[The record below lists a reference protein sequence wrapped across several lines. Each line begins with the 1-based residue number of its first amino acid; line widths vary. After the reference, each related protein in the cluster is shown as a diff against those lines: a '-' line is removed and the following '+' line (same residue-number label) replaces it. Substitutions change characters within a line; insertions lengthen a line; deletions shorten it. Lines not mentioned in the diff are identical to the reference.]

1 MREPVSVPPEYLT
14 EDDMTQPRLFHDFE
28 TASRVDLK
36 AAGLSRYARDP
47 STKPLML
54 AWAIDDEPVEQVV
67 FVKGQKAPPRLR
79 EALRDPHVIKS
90 AWNAAFE
97 RAIFQHCLSLTIPI
111 EQWRDTMVL
120 AYTLS
125 LPGSLGFAGEV
136 VNLPLDKKKDARG
149 KLLMRKF
156 SSPRKPTKN
165 KPWEFCTW
173 ETDPEEFEEYE
184 SYNRQDVEAER
195 AIWRRLRKWDLPEH
209 EWALWHLDQR
219 INEAGIPINRR
230 VVDNAVD
237 VAAAVVERR
246 LAEMKR
252 ITGLDNPNS
261 TAQLLPWLRDR
272 GYPYEDLKKGHVQ
285 RALDAVVDNLSDSP
299 RGLGD
304 KEYRDPEHDLMDVL
318 ELRQE
323 VSKSSVKKYNALQ
336 DSVDEDGVLR
346 GAFQFAGAGRTWR
359 WAGRKYQAQ
368 NLARPV
374 GYLEKSQLQCVQH
387 LERLDAEA
395 IEIVYHKP
403 MDLLSTCVRPVVQ
416 AKKGEVLID
425 ADLNA
430 IENRVLG
437 WMAGEDKILQ
447 VFRDKKDPYIDFACH
462 LTGRTYEELWHEY
475 KVLGRKADRTMA
487 KPGVLGC
494 FGQDTLVLT
503 ETEWKRIV
511 DVTTSDK
518 VFDGVQFVEHDGVVY
533 QGVKEVIETR
543 GLTVTPDHKI
553 KVGDAWL
560 SASALGDESTY
571 RKALNSARGRSEV
584 SPDGKAATS
593 YTFANALAEL
603 GRMFSRGISDLAKP
617 MGANPAHRN
626 ETVGLLA
633 VESGLRSTTFW
644 RTGSM
649 RSGADAKIPE
659 TLATQNTAA
668 EGSFASSV
676 TPMISSLI
684 AWTSSALTGHL
695 KLTERT
701 TTGTMLRGIFDSL
714 TGRSKTR
721 TGVTARELNTRDG
734 FIRRLSSAI
743 FSRQRTDAL
752 GTYYVNGSQDVR
764 PQKSSPTKPGAAV
777 RTEAVWDVVNAG
789 PRHCFMIW
797 SEDGPLLAHNCGYM
811 LGAGEEFE
819 NEQTGEIEASGLLGY
834 AWNMGVKTF
843 TKELSSKSVTTWRET
858 YTRAVEY
865 WYEIERAARR
875 CILTGRPQEAGW
887 VSFDMSGP
895 FLRMRLPSG
904 RYLHYC
910 RPQVQEKMMPW
921 GKKKDVITYE
931 GLNDKNQWVRIS
943 THPGKITENADQA
956 ISRDLL
962 AHGMRLAAAEGINIR
977 MHIHDQI
984 VASVAESQAEEKLR
998 VLIECMSETPAWA
1011 PGMPLASEG
1020 HISPAFIK
1028 D

>member
-1 MREPVSVPPEYLT
+1 
-14 EDDMTQPRLFHDFE
+14 MTPPRLFHDFE
-28 TASRVDLK
+28 TVSRVDLK
-36 AAGLSRYARDP
+36 AAGRSRYARDP

-79 EALRDPHVIKS
+79 EALRDPQVIKS

-97 RAIFQHCLSLTIPI
+97 RAIFQHCLGLTIPI

-125 LPGSLGFAGEV
+125 LPGSLGAAGEV

-272 GYPYEDLKKGHVQ
+272 GYPYEDLKKGHVN
-285 RALDAVVDNLSDSP
+285 RAVDKLNEEAQDDALAIQFDGNP
-299 RGLGD
+299 N
-304 KEYRDPEHDLMDVL
+304 EDLLQVL

-336 DSVDEDGVLR
+336 DSVDDDGVLR

-374 GYLEKSQLQCVQH
+374 WYLEKSQLQCVQH

-487 KPGVLGC
+487 KPGVLG
-494 FGQDTLVLT
+494 
-503 ETEWKRIV
+503 
-511 DVTTSDK
+511 
-518 VFDGVQFVEHDGVVY
+518 
-533 QGVKEVIETR
+533 
-543 GLTVTPDHKI
+543 
-553 KVGDAWL
+553 
-560 SASALGDESTY
+560 
-571 RKALNSARGRSEV
+571 
-584 SPDGKAATS
+584 
-593 YTFANALAEL
+593 
-603 GRMFSRGISDLAKP
+603 
-617 MGANPAHRN
+617 
-626 ETVGLLA
+626 
-633 VESGLRSTTFW
+633 
-644 RTGSM
+644 
-649 RSGADAKIPE
+649 
-659 TLATQNTAA
+659 
-668 EGSFASSV
+668 
-676 TPMISSLI
+676 
-684 AWTSSALTGHL
+684 
-695 KLTERT
+695 
-701 TTGTMLRGIFDSL
+701 
-714 TGRSKTR
+714 
-721 TGVTARELNTRDG
+721 
-734 FIRRLSSAI
+734 
-743 FSRQRTDAL
+743 
-752 GTYYVNGSQDVR
+752 
-764 PQKSSPTKPGAAV
+764 
-777 RTEAVWDVVNAG
+777 
-789 PRHCFMIW
+789 
-797 SEDGPLLAHNCGYM
+797 CGYM

-984 VASVAESQAEEKLR
+984 VASVAESRAEEDLR
-998 VLIECMSETPAWA
+998 VLIECMSETPEWA